1 MPAFFM
7 RNIKLGVIMFK
18 CKVANEKD
26 MLKKW
31 DYEIKRHPNDD
42 RWLIWKEKAILN
54 AKAGNRI
61 CFHGV
66 LDDDIIV
73 ETTAIIKKEDS
84 GLENKD
90 LVGENMAYL
99 EAFRVKK
106 EFEGQGYFSKVYRFM
121 EEHLA
126 GLGFKTLVL
135 GVEPTEERNRQIYF
149 YLGFTN
155 FLHRKIET
163 YPPKREGEAPE
174 DIIVDYY
181 SKEI

>member
-1 MPAFFM
+1 
-7 RNIKLGVIMFK
+7 MFE
-18 CKVANEKD
+18 CKVASIDE
-26 MLKKW
+26 MLEKW
-31 DYEIKRHPNDD
+31 DYEIKRHPNDE
-42 RWLIWKEKAILN
+42 RWLIWKETAISN

-66 LDDDIIV
+66 LDSEIIV
-73 ETTAIIKKEDS
+73 ETTAIVKCEDS
-84 GLENKD
+84 GLENKNFVD
-90 LVGENMAYL
+90 EKKAYL

-121 EEHLA
+121 ESHLS
-126 GLGFKTLVL
+126 GLGFKTLIL

-155 FLHRKIET
+155 FLQRKIET

-174 DIIVDYY
+174 DIIVDYF

>member
-1 MPAFFM
+1 
-7 RNIKLGVIMFK
+7 
-18 CKVANEKD
+18 
-26 MLKKW
+26 
-31 DYEIKRHPNDD
+31 
-42 RWLIWKEKAILN
+42 
-54 AKAGNRI
+54 
-61 CFHGV
+61 
-66 LDDDIIV
+66 
-73 ETTAIIKKEDS
+73 
-84 GLENKD
+84 
-90 LVGENMAYL
+90 MAYL

-121 EEHLA
+121 EQYLA

-163 YPPKREGEAPE
+163 YPPKREGEPPE

>member
-1 MPAFFM
+1 
-7 RNIKLGVIMFK
+7 MFK
-18 CKVANEKD
+18 CKVASNKD
-26 MLKKW
+26 ILEKW

-42 RWLIWKEKAILN
+42 RWLVWREIALNN
-54 AKAGNRI
+54 AKSGNRI

-66 LDDDIIV
+66 FDGEIIV
-73 ETTAIIKKEDS
+73 ETTAIIKKDDS

-90 LVGENMAYL
+90 FVNENTAYL

-126 GLGFKTLVL
+126 GLGFKTLIL
-135 GVEPTEERNRQIYF
+135 GVEQTEERNRQIYF

-155 FLHRKIET
+155 FLQRKIET

-174 DIIVDYY
+174 DVIVDYF